1 MFLYQVSI
9 RGYHGIKDMT
19 IKLDTTTA
27 LIGENGWGKSSL
39 YRLLDKVLGS
49 SKVPCRFEPE
59 DFRFDEE
66 HPDDRE
72 IHVCLEFKE
81 RKFGHVKRSRIL
93 QQFNRYWRKGP
104 DDFFRIYY
112 HIDSKMVGDQIGTS
126 HYFADEFGNFISS
139 NKKDLRTL
147 INLNPVLHL
156 KDARMRNDDR
166 AAPTDSEKKFYR
178 NSWEKKIAELAKYL
192 MNENG
197 RSNNFSK
204 DMISSGLDALNYI
217 VASYMTEYKDA
228 KLYKYR
234 TARDIASR
242 PISLSSL
249 GSLQNILESGNNSY
263 TNKFIMII
271 LQKALMDA
279 RGERNLPK
287 VCFPVIL
294 LEDLESRLHPSYMMT
309 FMSILEKINSQKVIA
324 TYSGDIL
331 SCLPL
336 SQIRRMVKQ
345 EDDRVNA
352 YQLNENNFSA
362 DDLRRLT
369 FHVRI
374 TRPMSIFARCWL
386 LVEGETE
393 IWLMLQLAAI
403 MGINLQAEG
412 IRIIEYAQ
420 CGASPL
426 IKVAKQMGINWHLM
440 ADGDDAGTRYIKI
453 AKGFLEKDQ
462 IVKKHLTLLD
472 DVDIEHYLYSNGFE
486 SVYRVESG
494 YGFAQNVPKNKIIE
508 RAIHRR
514 SKPGLAINI
523 IEKADRL
530 GPKGIPE
537 LIRNMFRN
545 LVDLANGLEQDYKVN
560 DP

>member
-1 MFLYQVSI
+1 
-9 RGYHGIKDMT
+9 
-19 IKLDTTTA
+19 
-27 LIGENGWGKSSL
+27 
-39 YRLLDKVLGS
+39 
-49 SKVPCRFEPE
+49 
-59 DFRFDEE
+59 
-66 HPDDRE
+66 
-72 IHVCLEFKE
+72 
-81 RKFGHVKRSRIL
+81 
-93 QQFNRYWRKGP
+93 
-104 DDFFRIYY
+104 
-112 HIDSKMVGDQIGTS
+112 
-126 HYFADEFGNFISS
+126 
-139 NKKDLRTL
+139 
-147 INLNPVLHL
+147 
-156 KDARMRNDDR
+156 
-166 AAPTDSEKKFYR
+166 
-178 NSWEKKIAELAKYL
+178 
-192 MNENG
+192 
-197 RSNNFSK
+197 
-204 DMISSGLDALNYI
+204 
-217 VASYMTEYKDA
+217 
-228 KLYKYR
+228 
-234 TARDIASR
+234 
-242 PISLSSL
+242 
-249 GSLQNILESGNNSY
+249 
-263 TNKFIMII
+263 MII